1 MFHCKVQASAS
12 GDVGALKL
20 SIMMRPL
27 IILAYVYDSEVIQSE
42 ETMPYPIEQKLVIA
56 VASSALFDLK
66 ESDRVFR
73 QEGEQAY
80 RQYQEAHLDEPLG
93 KGVAFPFVRRFL
105 SINQKFPEKCP
116 VEVVLLSR
124 NSAITGK
131 RVFHSIHHH
140 GLDISRAAFLEG
152 KSPYSYIPAFNASLF
167 LSANESDVSRAIDYG
182 HPAGTVLP
190 SKVVDDEDDQEL
202 RIAFDFD
209 GVIADDA
216 SERVYKGGSLKDFQA
231 HETSRSHIPHSPGP
245 LADLFQ
251 KISHLQKLEDHAVA
265 DDPDYRR
272 VLRTAIVT
280 ARNAPSHERVITTL
294 EHWGVDA
301 NEVFFLGGMKKD
313 RILNVLKPH
322 MFFDDQRSHLE
333 SDAGNVP
340 MVHIP
345 FGVSN
350 TVGVE

>member
-1 MFHCKVQASAS
+1 
-12 GDVGALKL
+12 
-20 SIMMRPL
+20 
-27 IILAYVYDSEVIQSE
+27 
-42 ETMPYPIEQKLVIA
+42 MPYPIEDKLVIA
-56 VASSALFDLK
+56 VASSALFDLSN
-66 ESDRVFR
+66 SDHVFR
-73 QEGEQAY
+73 TQGEKAY
-80 RQYQEAHLDEPLG
+80 RKYQEANLDSPLE

-105 SINQKFPEKCP
+105 AINQRFPDKSP

-131 RVFHSIHHH
+131 RVLRSINHH
-140 GLDISRAAFLEG
+140 GLDITRAAFLEG
-152 KSPYSYIPAFNASLF
+152 ESPYSYIPAFNASLF
-167 LSANESDVSRAIDYG
+167 LSANENDVLQAIDYG

-190 SKVVDDEDDQEL
+190 SQVVDDEGDTEL

-216 SERVYKGGSLKDFQA
+216 SEKVYKSGSLEEFQA

-245 LADLFQ
+245 LADLFR
-251 KISHLQKLEDHAVA
+251 KLSHLQKLEDKAVEA
-265 DDPDYRR
+265 APGYQRI
-272 VLRTAIVT
+272 LRTGIVT

-301 NEVFFLGGMKKD
+301 NEVFFLGSMKKD
-313 RILNVLKPH
+313 RILSVLKPH

-333 SDAGNVP
+333 SEAGNVP

-345 FGVSN
+345 FGVAN
-350 TVGVE
+350 VG

>member
-1 MFHCKVQASAS
+1 M
-12 GDVGALKL
+12 
-20 SIMMRPL
+20 
-27 IILAYVYDSEVIQSE
+27 
-42 ETMPYPIEQKLVIA
+42 
-56 VASSALFDLK
+56 
-66 ESDRVFR
+66 
-73 QEGEQAY
+73 
-80 RQYQEAHLDEPLG
+80 
-93 KGVAFPFVRRFL
+93 
-105 SINQKFPEKCP
+105 
-116 VEVVLLSR
+116 EVVLLSR

-152 KSPYSYIPAFNASLF
+152 KSPYAYIPAFNASLF
-167 LSANESDVSRAIDYG
+167 LSANESDVSQAIDYG

-190 SKVVDDEDDQEL
+190 SQVVDD
-202 RIAFDFD
+202 
-209 GVIADDA
+209 
-216 SERVYKGGSLKDFQA
+216 
-231 HETSRSHIPHSPGP
+231 H
-245 LADLFQ
+245 
-251 KISHLQKLEDHAVA
+251 

-313 RILNVLKPH
+313 RILNVLTPH

-333 SDAGNVP
+333 SDAGDVP

-350 TVGVE
+350 TAGVE

>member
-1 MFHCKVQASAS
+1 MS
-12 GDVGALKL
+12 
-20 SIMMRPL
+20 
-27 IILAYVYDSEVIQSE
+27 
-42 ETMPYPIEQKLVIA
+42 YPIEQKLVIA
-56 VASSALFDLK
+56 VASSALFDLS

-73 QEGEQAY
+73 ERGEKVY
-80 RQYQEAHLDEPLG
+80 RDYQQQHLNDPLD

-105 SINQKFPEKCP
+105 SINQRFAAESP

-131 RVFHSIHHH
+131 RVFNSIAHH
-140 GLDISRAAFLEG
+140 GLNITRAAFLEG
-152 KSPYSYIPAFNASLF
+152 KSPYAYIPAFNASLF
-167 LSANESDVSRAIDYG
+167 LSANEADVLQAIDYG
-182 HPAGTVLP
+182 YPAGTVLP
-190 SKVVDDEDDQEL
+190 SHVVDDPEDAEL

-216 SERVYKGGSLKDFQA
+216 SERVYKQGSLADFVA
-231 HETSRSHIPHSPGP
+231 HETSRSHIPHTPGP
-245 LADLFQ
+245 LADLFR
-251 KISHLQKLEDHAVA
+251 KLSHLQRLEDRAMET
-265 DDPDYRR
+265 DPDYRR

-294 EHWGVDA
+294 EHWGVNA

-313 RILNVLKPH
+313 RILSILKPH

-333 SDAGNVP
+333 SEAGDLP

-345 FGVSN
+345 FGVAN
-350 TVGVE
+350 LL